1 MIRGSLA
8 GHAGVP
14 MRRAPSL
21 IKLYVNFQQ
30 ALKIKVI
37 N

>member
-21 IKLYVNFQQ
+21 IKLYVNFI
-30 ALKIKVI
+30 LGGGRFK
-37 N
+37 